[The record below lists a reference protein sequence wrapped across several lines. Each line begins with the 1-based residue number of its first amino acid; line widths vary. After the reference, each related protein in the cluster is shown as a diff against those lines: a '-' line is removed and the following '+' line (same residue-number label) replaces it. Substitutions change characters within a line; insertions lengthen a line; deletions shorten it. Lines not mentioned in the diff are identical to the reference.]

1 MPKIKVS
8 ELLAGMVL
16 SKPIISPKTGKLLLK
31 DGAKI
36 DEKMVDYLRK
46 HNVKKVDIIERYT
59 LFVDAEMTT
68 YNELEKM
75 MIEDIKRLA
84 PEKAEVNTS
93 DEMAEVSRQACEIVK
108 DILDDKEI
116 IEFCVRMK
124 LLDNEYFFKH
134 SAYTCVLS
142 LLTSGIMGF
151 DYTMMKKIG
160 KAALLHDLGLGEMP
174 FLIKLEDPENLNA
187 LNNELFKEHPVYG
200 YYIAKEKNID
210 RDVCRYI
217 AAHHERWDGNGFPKG
232 LSQEEIAIGA
242 RIIAVC
248 DKYDTLIRHNNY
260 PPYEAIEYL
269 YGGGNVMF
277 DPEVVEAFTENL
289 AVYPL
294 GTLVRL
300 SNGEVGTVV
309 NIRKNKGPRPIV
321 RVYHNDVNR
330 KLREPKNIDLAEEKT
345 VFIDE
350 VF

>member
-1 MPKIKVS
+1 MPRIKVA
-8 ELLAGMVL
+8 ELLEGMVL
-16 SKPIISPKTGKLLLK
+16 SKPVISPKTGKLLLK

-36 DEKMVDYLRK
+36 DEKMINAMQK
-46 HNVKKVDIIERYT
+46 HDVKKVEVIERYT

-68 YNELEKM
+68 YNELEKK

-93 DEMAEVSRQACEIVK
+93 DEMVEVSKRACKVVK
-108 DILDDKEI
+108 DILDDKET

-124 LLDNEYFFKH
+124 LLDNEYFFEH

-160 KAALLHDLGLGEMP
+160 KGALLHDLGLGEMP

-187 LNNELFKEHPVYG
+187 LNNDLFKEHPVYG
-200 YYIAKEKNID
+200 YYIAKEKDID
-210 RDVCRYI
+210 RDSCKYI
-217 AAHHERWDGNGFPKG
+217 VAHHERWDGNGFPKG
-232 LSQEEIAIGA
+232 FSKEEIPIGA

-248 DKYDTLIRHNNY
+248 DRYDTLIRHNNY
-260 PPYEAIEYL
+260 PPHEAIEYL
-269 YGGGNVMF
+269 YGGGDVMF
-277 DPEVVEAFTENL
+277 DPKVVEAFTENL

-300 SNGEVGTVV
+300 SNGEVGVVV
-309 NIRKNKGPRPIV
+309 NVRKNKGPRPIV
-321 RVYHNDVNR
+321 RVYYNDVNR
-330 KLREPKNIDLAEEKT
+330 KLREPKNIDLGEEKT
-345 VFIDE
+345 IFIDE
-350 VF
+350 VL